1 MLWENIKIKMDR
13 FLIRGLQIGDPKA
26 GQLDTMAQRHKM
38 PTEL

>member
-26 GQLDTMAQRHKM
+26 GQLDTMAHTQKIQR
-38 PTEL
+38 EL